1 MSSLQAAGILAG
13 QVDFGYTR
21 PVFERVAGPCLRR
34 KGRKRVHYRERILYM
49 KFIQTPVKGMQ
60 DFLPSDMQLRQHVLS
75 TIRRTYAQFG
85 FNEIETPMMEHIENL
100 TGKNGGENE
109 KLIFKVLKRGA
120 ELQRALGKIRAG
132 GEAGTDANEDGT
144 VLADSALRYD
154 LTVPL
159 SRYYSCHKN
168 DLPTPFK
175 ALQIGNVF
183 RADRPQKGR
192 FRQFTQCDI
201 DIIGDSSSMAE
212 IELIAATSKAL
223 TRIFSEVNVHG
234 FTVHINDRRI
244 LKAMAENAG
253 FPADSCD
260 EVFIILDK
268 MDKIGRDGVKE
279 ELLKEGFD
287 AAATDRY
294 IGYFDELD
302 KVLGQAGGKEQAAL
316 IKDFIAKT
324 CGDKIGEDVGSS
336 LSSIMEAAG
345 RMIDSDITLKFDPTL
360 VRGMGYYT
368 GTIFEITIDNYSFSI
383 AGGGRYD
390 KMVGKFSGQDAPAC
404 GFSIGFERIY
414 TILKDLNWK
423 STDEAE
429 KKAYLVDLK
438 SAAARVPEVF
448 AKATTERGE
457 GLTVTVE
464 PLKKNAKFQ
473 IDTLEKAGYTT
484 VTKVY
489 ADTEL

>member
-1 MSSLQAAGILAG
+1 
-13 QVDFGYTR
+13 
-21 PVFERVAGPCLRR
+21 
-34 KGRKRVHYRERILYM
+34 M

-60 DFLPSDMQLRQHVLS
+60 DFLPADMQLRQHVLS
-75 TIRRTYAQFG
+75 VIRSTYGQFG

-120 ELQRALGKIRAG
+120 DLQRGLAKVKADETGSASSEG
-132 GEAGTDANEDGT
+132 DE
-144 VLADSALRYD
+144 LADSALRYD

-168 DLPTPFK
+168 ELPTPFK

-201 DIIGDSSSMAE
+201 DIIGDNSNMAE

-223 TRIFSEVNVHG
+223 TRIFSEVDVHG

-244 LKAMAENAG
+244 LRAMAENAG
-253 FPADSCD
+253 FPEESVG

-268 MDKIGRDGVKE
+268 MDKIGIDGVRE
-279 ELLKEGFD
+279 ELIGEGYD
-287 AAATDRY
+287 QSAVETY
-294 IGYFDELD
+294 IGYFADLEDLL
-302 KVLGQAGGKEQAAL
+302 KGKEGEAQAQ
-316 IKDFIAKT
+316 IIEDFITRT
-324 CGDKIGEDVGSS
+324 CGDKIEAGVAQS
-336 LSSIMEAAG
+336 LATIMQAAG
-345 RMIDSDITLKFDPTL
+345 GMIDKDITLKFDPTL

-414 TILKDLNWK
+414 TILKDIGWK
-423 STDEAE
+423 SSEACE

-438 SAAARVPEVF
+438 SASSRVPEVF
-448 AKATTERGE
+448 TKATSEREAGS
-457 GLTVTVE
+457 TVTVE

-473 IDTLEKAGYTT
+473 IDTLEKAGYTS
-484 VTKVY
+484 VVKVY
-489 ADTEL
+489 ADTQL

>member
-1 MSSLQAAGILAG
+1 
-13 QVDFGYTR
+13 
-21 PVFERVAGPCLRR
+21 
-34 KGRKRVHYRERILYM
+34 M

-60 DFLPSDMQLRQHVLS
+60 DFLPSDMELRQHILAI
-75 TIRRTYAQFG
+75 IRGTYAQFG
-85 FNEIETPMMEHIENL
+85 FNEIETPVMEHIENL

-120 ELQRALGKIRAG
+120 DFQRGLAKVKADENGNLASEGD
-132 GEAGTDANEDGT
+132 E
-144 VLADSALRYD
+144 LADSALRYD

-201 DIIGDSSSMAE
+201 DIIGDNSNMAE

-234 FTVHINDRRI
+234 FTVHVNDRRI
-244 LKAMAENAG
+244 LRAMALNAG
-253 FPADSCD
+253 FPEESVG

-268 MDKIGRDGVKE
+268 MDKIGIDGVKE
-279 ELLKEGFD
+279 ELVREGYD
-287 AAATDRY
+287 EAAVNTY
-294 IGYFDELD
+294 IGYFADLED
-302 KVLGQAGGKEQAAL
+302 IPKDREGKEQVQIIA
-316 IKDFIAKT
+316 DFITRT
-324 CGDKIGEDVGSS
+324 CGDKIEAGAADS
-336 LSSIMEAAG
+336 LATIMQAAG
-345 RMIDSDITLKFDPTL
+345 GMIDKDITLKFDPTL

-448 AKATTERGE
+448 AKATAERGE